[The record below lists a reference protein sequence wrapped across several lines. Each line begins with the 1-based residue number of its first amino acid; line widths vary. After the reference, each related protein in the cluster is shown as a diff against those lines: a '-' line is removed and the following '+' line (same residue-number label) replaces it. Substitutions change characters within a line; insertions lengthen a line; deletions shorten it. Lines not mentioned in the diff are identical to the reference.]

1 MELEFKSMEM
11 LNDHIVPFSVAEPA
25 LRRPVVDREN

>member
-25 LRRPVVDREN
+25 VDCDYP